1 MKHKT
6 AELEGELIDIAV
18 ALALGIQ
25 PNLRHKGKPLTDC
38 YLIPFDTGPSE
49 GSAGDIF
56 QPSTRWDH
64 GGPIIERQKF
74 GLVFQDGQWMA
85 GDLYTW
91 QTYYETT
98 IEAHYAG
105 YGPTPL
111 IAAMRAYVTS
121 VFGEE
126 VEIP

>member
-6 AELEGELIDIAV
+6 AELEGELLDIAV

-64 GGPIIERQKF
+64 GGPIIERAKINTF
-74 GLVFQDGQWMA
+74 WHEGRGRWCADKDDLGLD
-85 GDLYTW
+85 
-91 QTYYETT
+91 
-98 IEAHYAG
+98 
-105 YGPTPL
+105 GPTLL